1 MFDKIY
7 VPNWMS
13 LPKDIR
19 HRLTVVFN
27 IQRSG
32 ITEIRDQDV
41 ITDGVTN
48 ADLSVITLQ
57 KMNEYIGSDEN
68 FTRAWELT
76 IAKAKYELN
85 PPEIE
90 IGVGLIEE
98 DNNEELND
106 NIKETTKK
114 KLK

>member
-1 MFDKIY
+1 MFERIY
-7 VPNWMS
+7 QQHWMS

-19 HRLTVVFN
+19 HRLMVVFD
-27 IQRSG
+27 IQKSG

-41 ITDGVTN
+41 VSDGVTN
-48 ADLSVITLQ
+48 ADLSAITLQ
-57 KMNEYIGSDEN
+57 KMNEYIGSEEN
-68 FTRAWELT
+68 FARAWEITL
-76 IAKAKYELN
+76 AKARYELN

-98 DNNEELND
+98 NKTEELND
-106 NIKETTKK
+106 NNKETTKK